1 MSVNDSTRIAVG
13 VLFVV
18 GAAVAFAGVL
28 PLDGTLSMAVGVV
41 DLLIGLGLL
50 VSAGLGAG
58 RPSEP
63 RVGTR

>member
-28 PLDGTLSMAVGVV
+28 PLDSALSMAVGVV

-58 RPSEP
+58 RTPEP
-63 RVGTR
+63 RGGTR